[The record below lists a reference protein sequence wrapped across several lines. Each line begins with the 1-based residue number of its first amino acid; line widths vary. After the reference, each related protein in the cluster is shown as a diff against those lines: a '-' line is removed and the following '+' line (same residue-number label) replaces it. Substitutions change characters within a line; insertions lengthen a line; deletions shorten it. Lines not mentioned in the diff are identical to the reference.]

1 MNKLSNKPLYDQ
13 VFDQIK
19 DMIRSGTYRTGD
31 QLPSEKELMERMGVS
46 RVTVRQALRLLADAG
61 IIETRKGKG
70 SIVSVDWKNLLDPGE
85 LKDQAEKYWNQFE
98 LSTKARRLI
107 EPAIAKQAALMAAP
121 EEGRG
126 LQSFHGC
133 LWEIVKNPLL
143 EPVWNA
149 IVLPSNEI
157 RTLPL
162 IFPVDQEL
170 NREQVRIQHGNILE
184 AVKNHDGDYAYFH
197 MLVHCDWIYSTY
209 KQYFDEFCR

>member
-19 DMIRSGTYRTGD
+19 DMIRSGTYCAGD

-85 LKDQAEKYWNQFE
+85 LKDQAEKYWRQFE

-107 EPAIAKQAALMAAP
+107 EPAIAKQAAFMATPEDIARLERIYENDQVVIEGP
-121 EEGRG
+121 NLYVEEGRG

-149 IVLPSNEI
+149 VVLPSNEI

-170 NREQVRIQHGNILE
+170 NREQVRIQH
-184 AVKNHDGDYAYFH
+184 
-197 MLVHCDWIYSTY
+197 
-209 KQYFDEFCR
+209 

>member
-19 DMIRSGTYRTGD
+19 DMIRSGTYCAGD

-85 LKDQAEKYWNQFE
+85 LKDQAEKYWRQFE

-107 EPAIAKQAALMAAP
+107 EPAIAKQAAFLATP
-121 EEGRG
+121 
-126 LQSFHGC
+126 
-133 LWEIVKNPLL
+133 
-143 EPVWNA
+143 
-149 IVLPSNEI
+149 
-157 RTLPL
+157 
-162 IFPVDQEL
+162 
-170 NREQVRIQHGNILE
+170 
-184 AVKNHDGDYAYFH
+184 
-197 MLVHCDWIYSTY
+197 
-209 KQYFDEFCR
+209 